1 LAYEVYQ
8 IPVNEL
14 QSALT
19 STLEDASAETPEK
32 DSWEEQELP
41 F

>member
-1 LAYEVYQ
+1 
-8 IPVNEL
+8 VNEL
-14 QSALT
+14 QSALAET
-19 STLEDASAETPEK
+19 AGDDSAETPEK